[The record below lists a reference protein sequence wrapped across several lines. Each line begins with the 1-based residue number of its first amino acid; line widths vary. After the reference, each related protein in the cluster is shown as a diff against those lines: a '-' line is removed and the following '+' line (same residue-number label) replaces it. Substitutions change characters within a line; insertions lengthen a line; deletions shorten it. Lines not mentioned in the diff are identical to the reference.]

1 MINFISDFM
10 FMVVKSLWCFSMWNT
25 VFIYL
30 LIVFFCMILLVIRRR
45 TTWFFFPPSLH
56 TWGDYLKVLYFIPF
70 HSEDDS
76 SNRWLFIMCLRRCFS
91 LGGALIFWLYYLIV
105 VSRKIYSWA
114 FHCVIPCTN
123 MKKLRL
129 PKTVRVPTMLV
140 VAHAFFLISSGSSL
154 FALFLWLS
162 PVFICKKQIWQ
173 KKAWHWAFTT
183 LCYLRHRRDMNSLE

>member
-30 LIVFFCMILLVIRRR
+30 LLVFFCMILLVIRRR

-76 SNRWLFIMCLRRCFS
+76 SNRWLFIMCLRRCFRRCS
-91 LGGALIFWLYYLIV
+91 DILTIL
-105 VSRKIYSWA
+105 
-114 FHCVIPCTN
+114 FHCSF
-123 MKKLRL
+123 KKNLFLGL
-129 PKTVRVPTMLV
+129 PLCYTLYKYEETQAAKDCPSAYNV
-140 VAHAFFLISSGSSL
+140 SGSSCFFFL
-154 FALFLWLS
+154 SVLAVHSLHSFCDYHLFLYVRNKS
-162 PVFICKKQIWQ
+162 GKKSL
-173 KKAWHWAFTT
+173 T
-183 LCYLRHRRDMNSLE
+183 LGLYNSLLLKT